1 MFDILNNTFLFLEK
15 HDVQVDRCFVGTYVT
30 SMEMAGV
37 SITVM
42 ILHHQDILRY
52 FGKSCFRFFIENSPE
67 LFFYLFFAFFVLFC
81 FLFVLFFSKLIHR
94 NTPRNRVQS
103 SLESKIP
110 KQHFL
115 WSKVSAS
122 DSKNR
127 REFVKSKFLR
137 SFYFAPVIR
146 SR

>member
-1 MFDILNNTFLFLEK
+1 MFDILNNDIPFLEK

-42 ILHHQDILRY
+42 ILYHQDILRY

-67 LFFYLFFAFFVLFC
+67 LFFCLFFLAFFVLF
-81 FLFVLFFSKLIHR
+81 FSELIHR

-110 KQHFL
+110 K
-115 WSKVSAS
+115 
-122 DSKNR
+122 
-127 REFVKSKFLR
+127 
-137 SFYFAPVIR
+137 
-146 SR
+146 